1 MIKKIALG
9 IVVLTLATSCVSK
22 KVFNELETKFADLKK
37 ENRRT
42 ADLNDSI
49 TKAKSKLDLDY
60 ATLKADYD
68 KTKAERDKLAIDFAA
83 ADKNLKTLQASY
95 NALEKNSDESLKEN
109 MAKNREL
116 LAQLE
121 AKEKA
126 LAAEKERLNK
136 LSADLK
142 KGTDRV
148 NELESIMA
156 AKEAAMKKLKDALSK
171 SLKAFEGK
179 GLTVNQRDGKVYVS
193 MENKLLFESGSWAVG
208 SEGKKAVVAVGTVLA
223 QNPDIAVL
231 IEGHTDNDKFGGAI
245 GQIENNWDLSTK
257 RATAIVNI
265 LEISSNFGV
274 KIISILLFFAFPS
287 GVSLL
292 IIGAYSPRPAAVKFC
307 FLIPVFSP
315 RIFTMAVA
323 LLVDKSQLSSMPPPM
338 FPKILSLSVCP
349 SIKTVMSGFCA
360 KTLPTSTTAFLPSEP
375 TAQLPV

>member
-1 MIKKIALG
+1 MIKKISIGLVLIALSS
-9 IVVLTLATSCVSK
+9 SCVSK

-37 ENRRT
+37 ENRKT
-42 ADLNDSI
+42 QDLYDSI
-49 TKAKSKLDLDY
+49 SKFKSQLDIEYSNLKKDY
-60 ATLKADYD
+60 E
-68 KTKAERDKLAIDFAA
+68 KTKAERDKLAIDFAS

-126 LAAEKERLNK
+126 LAAEKERLNN

-208 SEGKKAVVAVGTVLA
+208 SEGKKAVVLVASVLA
-223 QNPDIAVL
+223 QNPDISVL
-231 IEGHTDNDKFGGAI
+231 IEGHTDNDKFAGAV

-265 LEISSNFGV
+265 LSENKGVKKDNLTAAGRGEFAPLMSNDTPEGKAKNRRIEIILTPKLDEISKMLNE
-274 KIISILLFFAFPS
+274 L
-287 GVSLL
+287 
-292 IIGAYSPRPAAVKFC
+292 
-307 FLIPVFSP
+307 
-315 RIFTMAVA
+315 
-323 LLVDKSQLSSMPPPM
+323 
-338 FPKILSLSVCP
+338 
-349 SIKTVMSGFCA
+349 
-360 KTLPTSTTAFLPSEP
+360 
-375 TAQLPV
+375 